1 MPSPRVS
8 ILCIT
13 YNQQDL
19 VEQTLLSALEQEYDN
34 LQVVASDDAS
44 PDSTAKV
51 IRALAKK
58 YRGRLVPVLNKS
70 RGGITLNMNRGLAHC
85 DGDYVAFL
93 GGDDIFLP
101 GKIAKQ
107 VAFMQADPNLIL
119 SHHDADVFD
128 SATNQTLYHW
138 SERYGKHSGGAD
150 SVIRLGTYMCGTTVM
165 ARRERIPSG
174 GADPRIPAA
183 SDWLMWV
190 EMLAESGGQFGY
202 LDETLA
208 RYRRSGGN
216 ITRAWD
222 WKFEEQNL
230 TLAIIEAR
238 WPQYATLVRERRSE
252 LYFVQAVRRFR
263 FKEWKAAWHLAWG
276 ALFGSFPS
284 PAWLRIA
291 SRELWFFIRR
301 RGRTDDLLDSFST
314 RHEQP

>member
-1 MPSPRVS
+1 MSLPRVS
-8 ILCIT
+8 ILCLT

-19 VEQTLLSALEQEYDN
+19 VEQTLLSALEQDYDN
-34 LQVVASDDAS
+34 LQVIVSDDAS

-58 YRGRLVPVLNKS
+58 YRGRLVPVLNES
-70 RGGITLNMNRGLAHC
+70 RGGITVNMNRGLALC
-85 DGDYVAFL
+85 DGEYLAFL

-107 VAFMQADPNLIL
+107 AAFMQAHPEFIL

-128 SATNQTLYHW
+128 SATDKTLYHW

-165 ARRERIPSG
+165 ARRNLIPAG
-174 GADPRIPAA
+174 GADARIPAA

-202 LDETLA
+202 LNETLA
-208 RYRRSGGN
+208 RYRRSSGN
-216 ITRAWD
+216 VTRYWD

-238 WPQYATLVRERRSE
+238 WPQFTTLVRKRRAE
-252 LYFVQAVRRFR
+252 FYFVQAVRRFQR
-263 FKEWKAAWHLAWG
+263 KEWKSAWHLGWG
-276 ALFGSFPS
+276 AAFAAFPS
-284 PAWLRIA
+284 APWMRLVF
-291 SRELWFFIRR
+291 RELFFLLRR
-301 RGRTDDLLDSFST
+301 RGKTDDLIDNL
-314 RHEQP
+314 RG

>member
-1 MPSPRVS
+1 MNSPRVS

-58 YRGRLVPVLNKS
+58 YRGRLVPVLNQS
-70 RGGITLNMNRGLAHC
+70 RGGITVNMNRGLAAC

-107 VAFMQADPNLIL
+107 VAFMQANPNTIL

-128 SATNQTLYHW
+128 SATDQTLYHW
-138 SERYGKHSGGAD
+138 TERYGKHSGGAD

-165 ARRERIPSG
+165 ARRDRIPPG

-190 EMLAESGGQFGY
+190 EMLAKSGGQFGY

-216 ITRAWD
+216 VTRNWD

-238 WPQYATLVRERRSE
+238 LPQFTTLVRKRRAE
-252 LYFVQAVRRFR
+252 FYFVQAVRCFQR
-263 FKEWKAAWHLAWG
+263 KEWRSAWHLGWG
-276 ALFGSFPS
+276 AAFVAFPS
-284 PAWLRIA
+284 APWMRLVF
-291 SRELWFFIRR
+291 RELFFLLRR
-301 RGRTDDLLDSFST
+301 RGKTDDLIDNL
-314 RHEQP
+314 HG